1 MVDPRLLNFSPH
13 EWQLPSKTYQP
24 PTQLPTKN
32 AHPGVAHRTS
42 LSTSSPSFCAILPHK
57 YLSVPPHA
65 VLACPSHASPLPW
78 SSLQDP
84 SWQHGGNGE
93 GSEPLAINNLCSHYI
108 ILGQI
113 LPLFNLCSLSYLPCF
128 RWEPFKYFPP
138 VLLVRLGSTIQVCH
152 QLLMSVL
159 LKVPVCNEVSLQQSA
174 SHRHH
179 CAYCWVQLTYFFVT
193 SFMLIISWGKQSG
206 KSLWIGGQSTDHSW
220 SSTVFYEMILGS

>member
-1 MVDPRLLNFSPH
+1 MAAALQNIPTPYSTPNQERTSRCSPQDLSFN
-13 EWQLPSKTYQP
+13 QLPFFLCY
-24 PTQLPTKN
+24 
-32 AHPGVAHRTS
+32 
-42 LSTSSPSFCAILPHK
+42 SSPQ
-57 YLSVPPHA
+57 VPLGPSHA
-65 VLACPSHASPLPW
+65 ALACPSHASPLPW

-84 SWQHGGNGE
+84 SWQHGSNGE
-93 GSEPLAINNLCSHYI
+93 GSEPLAINNLCSHSI

-113 LPLFNLCSLSYLPCF
+113 LPLFNLCSLSYPPCF

-138 VLLVRLGSTIQVCH
+138 VLLVRLGSTIQVRH

-159 LKVPVCNEVSLQQSA
+159 LKAPVCKEVSLQQSA

-179 CAYCWVQLTYFFVT
+179 CAYCWVQLTYFFVP